1 MTNEERIDAALGG
14 KRISPTVRRLI
25 LAELS
30 AMDAMLEIGGVELA
44 LAYQDHLIA
53 FHENV
58 NR

>member
-1 MTNEERIDAALGG
+1 MTNNERIDAALGG
-14 KRISPTVRRLI
+14 ERISPTVRRLI